1 MIFPMK
7 LAFEEQMESY
17 GMRKPP
23 DDGSGLLVAT
33 LKEPER
39 HHPNFDTHS

>member
-1 MIFPMK
+1 MK

-23 DDGSGLLVAT
+23 DDGSGLLVAM
-33 LKEPER
+33 LKEAER
-39 HHPNFDTHS
+39 HFPHFDMQS